1 MNELV
6 SHIEFLLHSHDCV
19 IVPDLGG
26 FVINTCPVKKNGP
39 ATFEAP
45 TCELIFNRDLTYNDG
60 LLVESFMKTN
70 GISFETAYNRVEAG
84 VDELKSALRENKT
97 VEFGKL
103 GTFQINEEGHYV
115 FTPNPTFVKPEFYG
129 LTNVSLNPIPHVAK
143 TQKKYRTT
151 IRNIG
156 IGAAVAITAAAI
168 LFLSPLNKNDYL
180 RQNAKMIWES
190 GLFRNNATKHTP
202 RKTANPAKVTTSANV
217 VGEQNNKKAVSQ
229 TDTAINAPSQK
240 SKDATTQPI
249 MKKYYVVM
257 GVYETRKVAEKMKNM
272 LESEGFTQTSWIER
286 PGRIDVYVASF
297 ADQDSAK
304 NFLKKVHSQ
313 YPHHRDAWI
322 LKY

>member
-1 MNELV
+1 
-6 SHIEFLLHSHDCV
+6 
-19 IVPDLGG
+19 
-26 FVINTCPVKKNGP
+26 
-39 ATFEAP
+39 
-45 TCELIFNRDLTYNDG
+45 
-60 LLVESFMKTN
+60 MKTN

-115 FTPNPTFVKPEFYG
+115 LTPNPTFMKPEFYG

-143 TQKKYRTT
+143 TQKKHRTT
-151 IRNIG
+151 IQNIG

-168 LFLSPLNKNDYL
+168 LFLSPLNKNGYL

-190 GLFRNNATKHTP
+190 GLFRNNVAKHTP
-202 RKTANPAKVTTSANV
+202 RKTANHPKVTTSANV
-217 VGEQNNKKAVSQ
+217 VEERNNKKAVSQ
-229 TDTAINAPSQK
+229 TDAAINAPSKK

-286 PGRIDVYVASF
+286 PGRIDVYAASF
-297 ADQDSAK
+297 ADRDSAK